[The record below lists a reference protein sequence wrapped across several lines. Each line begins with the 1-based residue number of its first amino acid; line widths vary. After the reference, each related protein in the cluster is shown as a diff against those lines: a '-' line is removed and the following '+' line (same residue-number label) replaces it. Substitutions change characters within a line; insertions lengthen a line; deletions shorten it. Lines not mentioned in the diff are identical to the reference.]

1 MILIE
6 TVPPPLGAVPTSF
19 GAQKCGMVMSVTTQ
33 IIFPYMSDA
42 HAPAMDIRMSPQDT
56 AMALSFW
63 QNLRSILIEADGY
76 IEIPCLHTLQVTRS
90 RRVGI
95 IL

>member
-1 MILIE
+1 M
-6 TVPPPLGAVPTSF
+6 PTSF

-33 IIFPYMSDA
+33 IMFPYMSDA
-42 HAPAMDIRMSPQDT
+42 HAPAMDIRMSSPQDT

-76 IEIPCLHTLQVTRS
+76 PESVPVTS
-90 RRVGI
+90 R
-95 IL
+95 LA

>member
-1 MILIE
+1 
-6 TVPPPLGAVPTSF
+6 
-19 GAQKCGMVMSVTTQ
+19 MSVTTQ

-42 HAPAMDIRMSPQDT
+42 HAPAMDIWMSPQDT

-76 IEIPCLHTLQVTRS
+76 GANFRTWAVRGLSVQPFDPFEANARGGAVDPRGAP
-90 RRVGI
+90 RD
-95 IL
+95 

>member
-1 MILIE
+1 M
-6 TVPPPLGAVPTSF
+6 PTSF

-42 HAPAMDIRMSPQDT
+42 HAPAMDIRMAPQDT
-56 AMALSFW
+56 PMALSFW

-76 IEIPCLHTLQVTRS
+76 HFTPLLTHTDRPPA
-90 RRVGI
+90 RPPARARFNR
-95 IL
+95 

>member
-1 MILIE
+1 
-6 TVPPPLGAVPTSF
+6 
-19 GAQKCGMVMSVTTQ
+19 MSVTTQ

-76 IEIPCLHTLQVTRS
+76 LEDYPYKPYSTLQN
-90 RRVGI
+90 
-95 IL
+95 ILCCHEAEKQNGHHSPYFNI